1 MSNESDE
8 GQGGQG
14 SEGHVVGQV
23 AGGVSEGL
31 EAIADAVGEDEDVK
45 EGLETA
51 AAVAKAVQQ
60 GAGAARGIQGAAS
73 GIQSGDA
80 GRAAS
85 GIGGAVGAAGSGVGT
100 LLGGIGGALPEG
112 EARQALNTAS
122 NVART
127 VGTVARGAGELL
139 ERGAELIESMG
150 GGEQH
155 DVRYHLEVQGSELY
169 WAVHH
174 VSLHE
179 RLGELSSCLVE
190 ASLPNDQAPEEPELL
205 GKDGGL
211 IIERGEERRSFR
223 GVIRHAQMTRGENRT
238 SIRLDLAPALWLAA
252 ETLDSRIYQG
262 LDVPTLV
269 EQVVD
274 ELVGSRQRTVRRE
287 LAESYPVHEYLVQ
300 HRESHWTFLKR
311 ICEEE
316 GIFLYFDHDEEDREV
331 LVLGDSN
338 DNRPP
343 VRADHDGVIDYESGG
358 NQSAGREVATRAT
371 RDHRVGATDVVARS
385 FDWTNPSLSVHHER
399 TERGAWEGP
408 RLEHYVHDHAVRH
421 HEYDEG
427 GGSYQSHT
435 AERVTRMH
443 TERLDVQRNLVTVVT
458 TVVTAMPGHTFQLRG
473 HDTLDGRYLIL
484 GATAS
489 GRAGAHTDGGGGEGG
504 HGGSYQNTLTC
515 IPAGVPYR
523 PRQPERLRMPGPE
536 TATVV
541 GPAGEEIHTDQHGRI
556 KVQFHWDRQGQND
569 EHSSAWI
576 RVNYGWAG
584 PGWGQIFIP
593 RIGMEVIVAFLG
605 GDPDRPLAIG
615 AVYNGQNRPPYAL
628 PDDKTKSTIKTNSST
643 GGGGFNELRFED
655 KAGSEEVFIHAQKD
669 FNEVVEHCHTTH
681 VKVDQT
687 NTVDNDHTETIGH
700 DQTLEVKG
708 ERRKTIHKPET
719 TYVFDDRTECV
730 HGVETLDLRMTR
742 QTTIGEDEDLTILR
756 DRKKLVKGTEN
767 QRVEGER
774 TVVVTANDNLSVRNG
789 GNRVTHIQ
797 DGEYRI
803 SVKGKYLL
811 VQNGTEKV
819 ILDSDQV
826 YVESKKHVHVVTG
839 ATHFDLKNDG
849 KASIT
854 APTQIL
860 LSCGPTKLELTT
872 SGVAIE
878 GPEVQ
883 AVAGESSLK
892 LASSGATLKGSNVDI
907 LADMFATIKAIL
919 ARIN

>member
-1 MSNESDE
+1 MSNDEGE

-14 SEGHVVGQV
+14 SEGRVVGQV
-23 AGGVSEGL
+23 AGGVAEGL
-31 EAIADAVGEDEDVK
+31 EGVADAVDDEDAK

-60 GAGAARGIQGAAS
+60 GAGAAQGIQGAAS
-73 GIQSGDA
+73 GIASGDA
-80 GRAAS
+80 GAAAS

-112 EARQALNTAS
+112 EAREALNTAS
-122 NVART
+122 QVART
-127 VGTVARGAGELL
+127 VGTVARGAGELF
-139 ERGAELIESMG
+139 ERGSELVESLSG
-150 GGEQH
+150 GGETH
-155 DVRYHLEVQGSELY
+155 DVRFHLEVQGSDLN

-174 VSLHE
+174 VSVHE

-190 ASLPNDQAPEEPELL
+190 ASLPNDQAPEESELL

-211 IIERGEERRSFR
+211 VIERGEERRSFR
-223 GVIRHAQMTRGENRT
+223 GVIRHVDMQRGENRT
-238 SIRLDLAPALWLAA
+238 SVRLDIAPALWLAA

-262 LDVPTLV
+262 LNVPTLV
-269 EQVVD
+269 EQIVQ

-316 GIFLYFDHDEEDREV
+316 GIFLYFDHDEEDVEV

-343 VRADHDGVIDYESGG
+343 VRADHDGVIDYESGS
-358 NQSAGREVATRAT
+358 NQAAGREVATRAT

-385 FDWTNPSLSVHHER
+385 YDWTNPSLRVHHER
-399 TERGAWEGP
+399 VDRGAWDGP

-421 HEYDEG
+421 HEYDDG

-489 GRAGAHTDGGGGEGG
+489 GRAGTHTDGGGGEGG

-515 IPAGVPYR
+515 IPVDVPYR

-605 GDPDRPLAIG
+605 GDPDRPIAMG
-615 AVYNGQNRPPYAL
+615 AVYNGENRPPYTL
-628 PDDKTKSTIKTNSST
+628 PDDKTKSTIKTNTST

-669 FNEVVEHCHTTH
+669 FNEVVEHCHSTH

-687 NTVDNDHTETIGH
+687 NNVDHDHRETVGH
-700 DQTLEVKG
+700 DQHLEVKG

-756 DRKKLVKGTEN
+756 DRKKLVKGDEN
-767 QRVEGER
+767 QRVEKKR
-774 TVVVTANDNLSVRNG
+774 TVSVNNDDTLMVRK
-789 GNRVTHIQ
+789 GNRVTHIEQ
-797 DGEYRI
+797 GEYRI

-811 VQNGTEKV
+811 VQNSTEKV
-819 ILDSDQV
+819 ILDSKQV
-826 YVESKKHVHVVTG
+826 YIESSKHIHLHAHNT
-839 ATHFDLKNDG
+839 DINLKSNG
-849 KASIT
+849 EVSIT
-854 APTQIL
+854 AAQKITL
-860 LSCGPTKLELTT
+860 DGGGTKLELSP
-872 SGVAIE
+872 SGAVIE